1 MIVRS
6 QDRKTM
12 TTDLN
17 FEICENNYI
26 HSHTFEIFNNTVGSM
41 GEYSTEEKA
50 IAVLDMI
57 QMSYTRHTLFSI
69 TYQDGLL
76 NGMARNWSLEA
87 VGSFVSPVFQMPKDA
102 DVCLESK
109 EDK

>member
-6 QDRKTM
+6 QNRKTM

-17 FEICENNYI
+17 FEIYENN
-26 HSHTFEIFNNTVGSM
+26 HDHTFEIFNNTVGTM

-76 NGMARNWSLEA
+76 NGMVRNWSLEEA
-87 VGSFVSPVFQMPKDA
+87 GSFVSPVFQMPKDA